1 MTKRDKYHAG
11 ASLISSPPDAPVR
24 LFHALCRPNT
34 ENAYVIADEDPD
46 VIRDEDGNPSRT
58 NVPSAGGGYWPSTR
72 PRHAEGNPVS

>member
-46 VIRDEDGNPSRT
+46 VIRDEDGNP
-58 NVPSAGGGYWPSTR
+58 VPHQCPECGGRILAEHTTP
-72 PRHAEGNPVS
+72 PR